1 MNLQLINISLPDVFQ
16 RYSKKYNI
24 YRDFYEAGVMA
35 LELREITPAAGEI
48 IQNILH
54 QKNEICFKSG
64 ATDELVSLIVFGTA
78 EKFKELGREI
88 LSKGNEDLGYK
99 ISTLLRSYLEHDQLY
114 YNISDHPIKN
124 NVLSV
129 MGILNVTPDSF
140 SDGGKYYRKEEAV
153 AHALEMID
161 AGADI
166 IDIGGESTRPG
177 SEAVSVQEET
187 DRVIP
192 VITEILKLKP
202 EALLSIDT
210 TKKEVA
216 DAALRQGVKIVNDIS
231 SASFDPEILNVVKQ
245 YDAAYVIMHMKGTPK
260 TMQQSPSYEFVIS
273 EIYDYFTHKIQQVKK
288 SGIKTIIIDPGIGFG
303 KRIRDNYEIIRRLDE
318 FKGLG
323 LPIMIGLSRK
333 SFLGKSMDLSIE
345 ERDSATIVAETM
357 AAAKG
362 AGIIRTHNVANTV
375 QIKKFMK
382 NYLNSEIEINN
393 V

>member
-1 MNLQLINISLPDVFQ
+1 
-16 RYSKKYNI
+16 
-24 YRDFYEAGVMA
+24 MA